1 MRGQYVHEASLL
13 MAAGSDPAA
22 PGAAITLELCGSWEH
37 EPPCPLAPHHTEHS
51 REGDGVRLRVVFA
64 AEPDKED
71 EVRRRIGKALAG
83 GSLTGPG
90 GAKTNWTLQ
99 HTGSGVLTGTERE
112 RAQRIAAA
120 NPSPETSPEA

>member
-1 MRGQYVHEASLL
+1 MRGQYLHQASLL
-13 MAAGSDPAA
+13 MAAGSDPGA

-37 EPPCPLAPHHTEHS
+37 EPPCPLAPHHTGHA
-51 REGDGVRLRVVFA
+51 RDGNDVKLRIVFA

-90 GAKTNWTLQ
+90 GVKTNWTLQ
-99 HTGSGVLTGTERE
+99 DTGPGVLSESERE
-112 RAQRIAAA
+112 QAKRIAAA
-120 NPSPETSPEA
+120 TET